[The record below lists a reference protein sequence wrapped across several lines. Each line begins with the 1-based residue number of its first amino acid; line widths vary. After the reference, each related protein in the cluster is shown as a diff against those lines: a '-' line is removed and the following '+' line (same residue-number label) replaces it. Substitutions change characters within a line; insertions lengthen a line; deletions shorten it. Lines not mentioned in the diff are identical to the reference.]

1 MPILGLNSSENMTSS
16 QNVSFAKKEKVSK
29 KPEQKSISVDKIVTV
44 IDEES
49 KKKSNRVAFA
59 VGGSV
64 LGVTALAT
72 VLNPRTFNKLV
83 PKIRLWTQSIK
94 FKHQEH
100 GHAVHFRKFSEK
112 VVKTAEK
119 AATFLEVGNNLNS
132 AKDLY
137 IKRLC
142 VQKHSFDWIK
152 GDKFRSIMQKIDN
165 VFINGYAGKKYEIN
179 DMLVGAS
186 DELSNKIC
194 LSVLKSIY
202 LALWTLLFV
211 IPGIVKGYSYYL
223 AEFIARKNPK
233 MSASD
238 CITKSRELMDGHKW
252 ELFVFQLSFIGW
264 HLLAILTCGI
274 LYIWLTPYIMQA
286 TIVYIDKNI
295 YKLVDEQPKQ
305 EELVEA
311 TLV

>member
-1 MPILGLNSSENMTSS
+1 MSRSECKELAKGILKDQWVVGFVVVLIQSLLTS
-16 QNVSFAKKEKVSK
+16 
-29 KPEQKSISVDKIVTV
+29 
-44 IDEES
+44 
-49 KKKSNRVAFA
+49 
-59 VGGSV
+59 
-64 LGVTALAT
+64 ALASM
-72 VLNPRTFNKLV
+72 TFGIGL
-83 PKIRLWTQSIK
+83 LLLESSILI
-94 FKHQEH
+94 
-100 GHAVHFRKFSEK
+100 AV
-112 VVKTAEK
+112 
-119 AATFLEVGNNLNS
+119 
-132 AKDLY
+132 Y
-137 IKRLC
+137 
-142 VQKHSFDWIK
+142 
-152 GDKFRSIMQKIDN
+152 N

-311 TLV
+311 TIVE